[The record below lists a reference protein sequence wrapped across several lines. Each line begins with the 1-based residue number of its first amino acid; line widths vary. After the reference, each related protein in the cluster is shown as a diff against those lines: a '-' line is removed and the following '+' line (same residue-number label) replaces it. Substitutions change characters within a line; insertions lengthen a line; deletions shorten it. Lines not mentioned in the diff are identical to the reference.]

1 MDYAAWQDSVPD
13 AITHD
18 PLWRVEAH
26 RLALFAACL
35 GCSMTSDS
43 ESAITNDESRITNH
57 ASRITVST
65 MLFDLDGT
73 LIDSRTDLANSINLM
88 LADLGRP
95 SLDEAIVG
103 GFVGDGVRVLVR
115 RCLTA
120 TDPQQKPPSVDLH
133 ANGVELMHRHYAE
146 EMFKTTRLYPQ
157 VAETLAALDKL
168 KAVVTSKEV
177 RFTKLILEHFD
188 IARYFHAI
196 VGGDTTPARKPD
208 PAPVL
213 EALRL
218 LDASAGDAVM
228 IGDSEND
235 INAGRAAGT
244 RTCGVTFGFRTAEQ
258 LRLCEPDV
266 LVDRFD
272 KLRDFLI

>member
-1 MDYAAWQDSVPD
+1 MSG
-13 AITHD
+13 H
-18 PLWRVEAH
+18 E
-26 RLALFAACL
+26 
-35 GCSMTSDS
+35 S
-43 ESAITNDESRITNH
+43 EFTDHVSRIKYHVSRITYH
-57 ASRITVST
+57 GSRITVSL

-88 LADLGRP
+88 LADLGQP
-95 SLDEAIVG
+95 PLDEATVG

-120 TDPQQKPPSVDLH
+120 TDPNHQPPSVDLH
-133 ANGVELMHRHYAE
+133 LRGVELMHTRYAE
-146 EMFKTTRLYPQ
+146 EMFKTTRLYPK
-157 VAETLAALDKL
+157 VAETLAALDNKL

-177 RFTKLILEHFD
+177 RFTKLILDHFD
-188 IARYFHAI
+188 ISRYFHAI

-218 LDASAGDAVM
+218 LDGSAADAVM

-258 LRLCEPDV
+258 LRVCKPDV

-272 KLRDFLI
+272 QLTEFFL

>member
-1 MDYAAWQDSVPD
+1 M
-13 AITHD
+13 
-18 PLWRVEAH
+18 
-26 RLALFAACL
+26 
-35 GCSMTSDS
+35 MSDG
-43 ESAITNDESRITNH
+43 SRITNL
-57 ASRITVST
+57 ASRITVSI

-88 LADLGRP
+88 LADLERP
-95 SLDEAIVG
+95 PLDEAIVG
-103 GFVGDGVRVLVR
+103 VFVGDGVRVLVR

-133 ANGVELMHRHYAE
+133 AKAVELMHRHYAE
-146 EMFKTTRLYPQ
+146 EMLKTTHLYPQ
-157 VAETLAALDKL
+157 VTETLAALENKL
-168 KAVVTSKEV
+168 KAVVTSKES

-208 PAPVL
+208 PAPVR

-218 LDASAGDAVM
+218 LDGSAADAVM

-258 LRLCEPDV
+258 LRVCGPDV

-272 KLRDFLI
+272 QLRDVLI